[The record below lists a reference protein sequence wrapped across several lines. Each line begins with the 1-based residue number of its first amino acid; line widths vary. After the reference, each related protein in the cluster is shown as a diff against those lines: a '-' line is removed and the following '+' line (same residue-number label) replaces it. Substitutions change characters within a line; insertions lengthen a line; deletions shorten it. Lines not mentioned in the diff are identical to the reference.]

1 MRLGT
6 KQEAIYLASIDR
18 YLHRDMRH
26 VRGWLNNLT
35 ARVIAAL
42 GQHQTAHG
50 ITGAVGEIGV
60 HHGKLWLILDHIAT
74 PDEMRFA
81 IDIFDLQDLNTDR
94 SGRGD
99 LERFE
104 QN

>member
-1 MRLGT
+1 
-6 KQEAIYLASIDR
+6 
-18 YLHRDMRH
+18 
-26 VRGWLNNLT
+26 
-35 ARVIAAL
+35 
-42 GQHQTAHG
+42 
-50 ITGAVGEIGV
+50 V